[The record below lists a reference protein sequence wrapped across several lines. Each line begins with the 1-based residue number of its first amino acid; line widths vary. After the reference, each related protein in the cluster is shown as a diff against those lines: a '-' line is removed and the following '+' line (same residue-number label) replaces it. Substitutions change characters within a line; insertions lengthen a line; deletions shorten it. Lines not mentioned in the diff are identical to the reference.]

1 MQLPGFLDIAV
12 TLVATFMLVSL
23 LCTTLNE
30 LVSSLLKTRAVTLH
44 RTVSALIDDDRIR
57 AAFFDHG
64 LIKSL
69 GKGSSSGKNGAN
81 PSYIDG
87 RTFADA
93 LLGTLSPEAPIAG
106 VAEVRDSLGK
116 LSDGKLKEALLAAV
130 ASAETS
136 ATEMRDE
143 IALWFDGTMDRLTGY
158 YTRYMKVLSLLVGL
172 VVAAGL
178 NIDAIELAKASWQEN
193 VRSAA
198 MSIVESY
205 KAPPGVDCSGDA
217 AIDCL
222 IGNIADTTR
231 SLKGLPIGWENLQL
245 PAGQNP
251 ILWGLTKLIGWI
263 ITALAAS
270 VGAPFWF
277 DILQN
282 VMSLRGAGTK
292 RQAPEEED
300 KAK

>member
-12 TLVATFMLVSL
+12 TLVAAFMLTSL

-30 LVSSLLKTRAVTLH
+30 LLSSILRTRAATLH
-44 RTVSALIDDDRIR
+44 RTVSSLIDNDEIR
-57 AAFFDHG
+57 AAFFEHG

-69 GKGSSSGKNGAN
+69 GKGSSSGKNGSN

-93 LLGTLSPEAPIAG
+93 LLGTLNPEAPIAG
-106 VAEVRDSLGK
+106 VAEVKERLAALPDS
-116 LSDGKLKEALLAAV
+116 KLKEALAAAV
-130 ASAETS
+130 SSAEIG
-136 ATEMRDE
+136 ATKVRDE

-158 YTRYMKVLSLLVGL
+158 YTRYMKLLSLLVGL

-178 NIDAIELAKASWQEN
+178 NIDAIELAKASWQES

-198 MSIVESY
+198 IGIVENY
-205 KAPPGVDCSGDA
+205 KPTSGTACAGDE
-217 AIDCL
+217 AINCL
-222 IGNIADTTR
+222 VGSVASTTR
-231 SLKGLPIGWENLQL
+231 DLKGLPIGWENVKATEGKDAQWWLV
-245 PAGQNP
+245 
-251 ILWGLTKLIGWI
+251 KLIGWI

-282 VMSLRGAGTK
+282 VMSLRGAGVK
-292 RQAPEEED
+292 RQEPEPTPPT
-300 KAK
+300 K